1 MLALPCA
8 RKVPMLLHGVA
19 ISSPKSRTSSRPS
32 PRPPLLLSS
41 TLGTAPYTYRV
52 RRRIGTI
59 FRAFRDRSQPPHRL
73 RSDSWIP
80 SRSSLVSTDRLSVL
94 GRGRGGRPKDGTLPP
109 PLSGLAPEHPLA
121 DSWYEVCTFHS
132 ELHSCQIAPCRSDR
146 EWK

>member
-1 MLALPCA
+1 MHARFPCSCTAL
-8 RKVPMLLHGVA
+8 L
-19 ISSPKSRTSSRPS
+19 SPRQRAGQALSRP
-32 PRPPLLLSS
+32 RVLLSCCQVPS
-41 TLGTAPYTYRV
+41 AQLYTYRV
-52 RRRIGTI
+52 CRIIGTI

-80 SRSSLVSTDRLSVL
+80 FRSSLVSTDRLSVL